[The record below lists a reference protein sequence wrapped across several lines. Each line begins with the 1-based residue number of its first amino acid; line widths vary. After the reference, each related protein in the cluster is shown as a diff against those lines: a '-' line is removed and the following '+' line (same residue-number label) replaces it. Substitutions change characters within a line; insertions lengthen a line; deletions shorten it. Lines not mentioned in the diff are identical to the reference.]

1 MKSVDEKTRVDESR
15 ILKKDEN
22 FQIDQFRCF
31 YESPEIYERETN
43 RITLLLEHYRIE
55 FRQKCT
61 CSKHL

>member
-1 MKSVDEKTRVDESR
+1 MVVDEDSDGGAREFVEEFWKSVDEKTRVDESR

-43 RITLLLEHYRIE
+43 RII
-55 FRQKCT
+55 
-61 CSKHL
+61 